1 MVTLLCKLL
10 LPGMTV
16 NFEIIMKVTQ
26 HVFSIKLQNGV
37 NIEAIK
43 LFNPICIKS
52 FKIANLSVMFC
63 SLKQVT
69 SQQHQKSFVNP
80 FAFFPLTVCMK
91 IELYMWISRKIYLL
105 WPRLLVE
112 TITGRESFWRY
123 CLFVPS
129 FSISSVNDVRAFY
142 KHTNTLQ

>member
-1 MVTLLCKLL
+1 MNCSSVKWLTQQSHPAAETFNHLSNSSSEGGPYGDLLCKLL

-69 SQQHQKSFVNP
+69 SQEH
-80 FAFFPLTVCMK
+80 
-91 IELYMWISRKIYLL
+91 
-105 WPRLLVE
+105 
-112 TITGRESFWRY
+112 
-123 CLFVPS
+123 
-129 FSISSVNDVRAFY
+129 
-142 KHTNTLQ
+142 

>member
-37 NIEAIK
+37 KVIK

-69 SQQHQKSFVNP
+69 SQQH
-80 FAFFPLTVCMK
+80 
-91 IELYMWISRKIYLL
+91 
-105 WPRLLVE
+105 
-112 TITGRESFWRY
+112 
-123 CLFVPS
+123 
-129 FSISSVNDVRAFY
+129 
-142 KHTNTLQ
+142 

>member
-16 NFEIIMKVTQ
+16 NFEIIMIVTQ

-80 FAFFPLTVCMK
+80 FAFFPLKVCMK
-91 IELYMWISRKIYLL
+91 TELYMWISRKIYLAQ
-105 WPRLLVE
+105 
-112 TITGRESFWRY
+112 ITCGDDHRKRIILEVLSF
-123 CLFVPS
+123 CAVFQHL
-129 FSISSVNDVRAFY
+129 
-142 KHTNTLQ
+142 KCQ